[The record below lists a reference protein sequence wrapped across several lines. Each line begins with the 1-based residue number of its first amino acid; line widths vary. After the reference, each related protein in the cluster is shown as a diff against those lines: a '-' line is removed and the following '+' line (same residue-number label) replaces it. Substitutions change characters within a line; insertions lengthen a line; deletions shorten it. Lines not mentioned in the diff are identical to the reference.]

1 MSRITKI
8 EIGRFD
14 YAVAGEFKFFKPGP
28 DGRVVRPSVLVRLT
42 DDNGVIGW
50 GQSVPVPTWTYETV
64 ESVLTTLE
72 HYLAEVVIGR
82 DPADF
87 AGLHAAMNTA
97 IRPAFSV
104 GQPLCKAALDLACY
118 DLVGRQ
124 RGVPAWQLFGPPHG
138 AAEEG
143 TRACLQNSNQ
153 AHNGDGRQ
161 PAGGRGLGA
170 NKLADLPKPQ
180 LQARPSSLPP
190 GSAGPAVDSLTLSWT
205 VASPKWEVIE
215 RQLAEGRARG
225 YRNFNIKVGAPQ
237 TADYDL
243 ELARKVRA
251 FAPDGFLW
259 ADANTG
265 YTPAEAQAMAPKLRD
280 AGVDV
285 LESPLPP
292 TQVRG
297 YQALKK
303 QGALPVLMDEGIV
316 GPEVASEFIALG
328 MLDGIAMKPARNAG
342 LWPSVQIVNELRE
355 RGLMVLGSGLSDPD
369 FSLLASVH
377 LFTWSGMKRPCAL
390 NGPQFLADSLFGGAL
405 APKADV
411 LARPTAPGLG
421 FLPDERAVA
430 CLRPVARL

>member
-1 MSRITKI
+1 MSRIVKI

-28 DGRVVRPSVLVRLT
+28 DGRVTRPSVLVRLT
-42 DDNGVIGW
+42 DENGVEGW

-72 HYLAEVVIGR
+72 LYLAEVVLGR

-104 GQPLCKAALDLACY
+104 GQPLAKAAFDLACH

-124 RGVPAWQLFGPPHG
+124 RGVPAWQLFGAPD
-138 AAEEG
+138 AARE
-143 TRACLQNSNQ
+143 A
-153 AHNGDGRQ
+153 
-161 PAGGRGLGA
+161 
-170 NKLADLPKPQ
+170 
-180 LQARPSSLPP
+180 
-190 GSAGPAVDSLTLSWT
+190 LTLSWT
-205 VASPKWEVIE
+205 VASPKMETVE

-237 TADYDL
+237 SAAYDL

-265 YTPAEAQAMAPKLRD
+265 YTPEEALAIAPKLRD

-285 LESPLPP
+285 FESPLAP
-292 TQVRG
+292 TQIRG
-297 YQALKK
+297 YQALKR

-316 GPEVASEFIALG
+316 GPEVAEEFIALD
-328 MLDGIAMKPARNAG
+328 MMDGIAMKPARNAG
-342 LWPSVQIVNELRE
+342 LWPSVRIVNELRE
-355 RGLMVLGSGLSDPD
+355 RGLMVLGSGLTDPD
-369 FSLLASVH
+369 FSLLGAMH
-377 LFTWSGMKRPCAL
+377 LFAWSGIARPCAL
-390 NGPQFLADSLFGGAL
+390 NGPQFLADSLFGPGL
-405 APKADV
+405 APQAD
-411 LARPTAPGLG
+411 LLSLPTAPGLG
-421 FLPDERAVA
+421 FTPDARAVA
-430 CLRPVARL
+430 VLRTVAHL

>member
-1 MSRITKI
+1 MSRIVKI

-28 DGRVVRPSVLVRLT
+28 DGRVTRPSVLVRLT
-42 DDNGVIGW
+42 DENGVEGW
-50 GQSVPVPTWTYETV
+50 GQAVPVPTWTYETV

-72 HYLAEVVIGR
+72 HYLAEVVLGR

-104 GQPLCKAALDLACY
+104 GQPLCKAALDLACH

-124 RGVPAWQLFGPPHG
+124 RGVPAWQLFGAP
-138 AAEEG
+138 ATA
-143 TRACLQNSNQ
+143 RAT
-153 AHNGDGRQ
+153 
-161 PAGGRGLGA
+161 
-170 NKLADLPKPQ
+170 
-180 LQARPSSLPP
+180 
-190 GSAGPAVDSLTLSWT
+190 LTLSWT
-205 VASPKWEVIE
+205 VASPKWEVVE

-237 TADYDL
+237 TAEYDL

-265 YTPAEAQAMAPKLRD
+265 YTPAEALAMAPKLRD

-292 TQVRG
+292 TQIRG

-316 GPEVASEFIALG
+316 GPEVAEEFIALD

-342 LWPSVQIVNELRE
+342 LWPSVQIVNELRA
-355 RGLMVLGSGLSDPD
+355 RPD
-369 FSLLASVH
+369 GARL
-377 LFTWSGMKRPCAL
+377 
-390 NGPQFLADSLFGGAL
+390 GPQRPRFLAAGRRAFVRVERDRAALCAQRSAVSRRQPVRRRAGAQVGC
-405 APKADV
+405 AGPPDGAGPGISSG
-411 LARPTAPGLG
+411 PTPE
-421 FLPDERAVA
+421 PSA
-430 CLRPVARL
+430 CAAPVARL